1 MDREPQRGPRTLRVR
16 PSAFE
21 LSRTQL
27 RTVFAA
33 ALVFGCSIV
42 AWGAPE
48 APPPRPRAEV
58 EAVLAQ
64 TPPSEAVRAL
74 RPLRIVLV
82 ADAKDHGPDEHD
94 YPYFQRTW
102 AELLSGGAGEASAP
116 GGTPAGVAVS
126 RAWQWPDAGQWAS
139 ADVVVAICYLD
150 WSKPRVQE
158 LGAFLARGGG
168 FVVVHA
174 ATWTR
179 PEPSPQLAELIG
191 VGGFTRWREGPLE
204 LELNPEH
211 PICRGLPTKIRLVD
225 EVYWPPTPVPA
236 PGAIEVLAVS
246 WEVDNGGPAVARPLV
261 WTHRRGQGRVFG
273 CVPGHYNWTF
283 DDPLYRLL
291 LLRGI
296 AWSAGESPY
305 RFDLLALER
314 ARVAP

>member
-1 MDREPQRGPRTLRVR
+1 MILSDLCLSAFLCVQFGSWLRLCGVKFIQQDDRFPVNILRRETELFKEDFPRGGGSETVDPQRFPRAARVFLPPLGGGGLDREAGPD
-16 PSAFE
+16 PGG
-21 LSRTQL
+21 Q
-27 RTVFAA
+27 
-33 ALVFGCSIV
+33 
-42 AWGAPE
+42 
-48 APPPRPRAEV
+48 
-58 EAVLAQ
+58 
-64 TPPSEAVRAL
+64 
-74 RPLRIVLV
+74 
-82 ADAKDHGPDEHD
+82 DHG
-94 YPYFQRTW
+94 
-102 AELLSGGAGEASAP
+102 
-116 GGTPAGVAVS
+116 S
-126 RAWQWPDAGQWAS
+126 RRHRSGQWAS

-150 WSKPRVQE
+150 WTKPRVQE
-158 LGAFLARGGG
+158 LDAFLARGGG

-179 PEPSPQLAELIG
+179 PEPSPQLAELTG

-211 PICRGLPTKIRLVD
+211 PICRGLPAKIRLVD
-225 EVYWPPTPVPA
+225 EAYWPPTPAPA
-236 PGAIEVLAVS
+236 PGTIEVLAIS
-246 WEVDNGGPAVARPLV
+246 READNGGPAVARPLI

-273 CVPGHYNWTF
+273 CVPGHYNWTL